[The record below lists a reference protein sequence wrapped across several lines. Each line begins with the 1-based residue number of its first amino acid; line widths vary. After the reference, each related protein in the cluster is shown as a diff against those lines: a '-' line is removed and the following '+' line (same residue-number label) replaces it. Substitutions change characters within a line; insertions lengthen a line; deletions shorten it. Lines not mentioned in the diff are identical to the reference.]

1 MIEELENLFDI
12 FSKEDVLNYC
22 KRNNIKAEL
31 WQDSWSGN
39 IKVLGIYK

>member
-12 FSKEDVLNYC
+12 FSKEDVLKYC
-22 KRNNIKAEL
+22 KRNNVKVEL
-31 WQDSWSGN
+31 WEDNWSGN